1 MKFSLAKKSLL
12 VKRLKKK
19 VSRQKKFIS
28 EINLVKENFNKKK
41 SFFDEG
47 KKIVVKEKWCKKYFG
62 EEEKNG

>member
-1 MKFSLAKKSLL
+1 M
-12 VKRLKKK
+12 KRLKKK